1 MSRTT
6 DESTYLRR
14 QPQQERGRL
23 RVDAILNAAEY
34 VFAEKGYKSATTNAI
49 AARAG
54 ANIGSLYQYF
64 PNKEAIFA
72 AVVERYKAE
81 YAELGRE
88 VFNEQTLHLPLPIL
102 VDRLADAVLELH
114 ARHGIP
120 RPFFV
125 GVGGSTGEFAA
136 TEHEVYAGLM
146 LRGDTALQ
154 IQKPHLDAHG
164 RQLALEIV
172 LRTFQAL
179 VHLVDQSAEQ
189 DKSTVIA
196 AMKRMLYAYLEA
208 L

>member
-1 MSRTT
+1 MRGTT
-6 DESTYLRR
+6 NQSTYLRR

-23 RVDAILNAAEY
+23 RVDAILSAAEY
-34 VFAEKGYKSATTNAI
+34 VFAEKGYKSASTNAI

-54 ANIGSLYQYF
+54 ANIGSLYQFF

-81 YAELGRE
+81 YAELGRS
-88 VFNEQTLHLPLPIL
+88 VFNEQTMHLPLPIL
-102 VDRLADAVLELH
+102 VDRLTNSVLELH

-125 GVGGSTGEFAA
+125 GVGGSTGEFTAI
-136 TEHEVYAGLM
+136 EGEVYAGLM
-146 LRGDTALQ
+146 QRGDAALQ
-154 IQKPHLDAHG
+154 IQKPNLDAHG
-164 RQLALEIV
+164 RRLALEIV

-179 VHLVDQSAEQ
+179 VHLVDQSVEE
-189 DKSTVIA
+189 DKPTVIV
-196 AMKRMLYAYLEA
+196 AMKQMLNAYLEA